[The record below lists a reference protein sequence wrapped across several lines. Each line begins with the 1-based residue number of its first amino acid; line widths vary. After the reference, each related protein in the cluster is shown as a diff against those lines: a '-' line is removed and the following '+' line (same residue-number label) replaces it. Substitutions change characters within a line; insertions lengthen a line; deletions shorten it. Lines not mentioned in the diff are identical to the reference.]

1 MNAFSLFARPDGLHF
16 EHAATHS
23 HVALDEDSG
32 TLENIG
38 DGGIDG
44 NTSE

>member
-1 MNAFSLFARPDGLHF
+1 VNAFSLFARPDGLHF